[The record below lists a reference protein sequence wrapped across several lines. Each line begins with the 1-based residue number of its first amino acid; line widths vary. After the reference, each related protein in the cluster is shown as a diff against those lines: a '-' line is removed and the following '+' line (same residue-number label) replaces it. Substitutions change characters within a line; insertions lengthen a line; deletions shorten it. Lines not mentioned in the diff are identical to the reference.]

1 MSSDELCKYEYKR
14 SSECLKYEEEP
25 TRKRIIGDDTA
36 AAVAAAT
43 SASATGTISLLQRQ
57 PAVGTR
63 TVRRD
68 RFSDVLPPL
77 RRFRVA
83 RWSQTRSVWVYRR
96 IVKGLVNRILLRTRL
111 LSLWSPGSIL
121 RSDRLLRLLLEVPSL
136 LTANENLYNDTIYL
150 IVAGNIE

>member
-1 MSSDELCKYEYKR
+1 VFAV
-14 SSECLKYEEEP
+14 
-25 TRKRIIGDDTA
+25 GGDTA
-36 AAVAAAT
+36 AAAAFAAAF
-43 SASATGTISLLQRQ
+43 AAATGTISLLQRQ
-57 PAVGTR
+57 PVVGMC

-96 IVKGLVNRILLRTRL
+96 IVKGLVNRILLRTKL

-150 IVAGNIE
+150 IATGNIE